1 MNILE
6 MNRHEKMG
14 GEMNRFDKQ
23 YDIRL
28 AYYGEIEEIM
38 AFIDQYWKKGHILG
52 NNREFFLYEHVIEGQ
67 VTFVIARERSSG
79 EIHGILGYLPASS
92 DCDRYDIWGVIW
104 KTNER
109 AASMLGIE
117 LKRRIFEL
125 TGARTELGTGANPK
139 TSIPLLKRILHYS
152 TGKMK
157 QYYCVSPNVDYR
169 IAKIEYQPRRTVPF
183 ETETIVKRMN
193 SIREVTE
200 KFDFNSYSNVIPYK
214 DAWYVDKRYFKH
226 PIYEYEVYG
235 LSHQGEKTEA
245 LLVCREQRHNGAKVL
260 RIVDYIGKQQLFQG
274 ISKFIEKKLTEYEY
288 IDFYCLGFEEQ
299 YILKAGFT
307 RRKENDTNIIPNFF
321 SPFVQKNVDI
331 WVDSSKEGCLFFKAD
346 GDQDRPN

>member
-1 MNILE
+1 
-6 MNRHEKMG
+6 
-14 GEMNRFDKQ
+14 MNRFDKQ
-23 YDIRL
+23 YAIRL
-28 AYYGEIEEIM
+28 AYYNEIDEIM
-38 AFIDQYWKKGHILG
+38 AFIDRYWKKGHILG

-67 VTFVIARERSSG
+67 VTFVIAKEKTSG

-92 DCDRYDIWGVIW
+92 DRNRYDIWGVIW
-104 KTNER
+104 KVNEK

-117 LKRRIFEL
+117 LMRRILEL
-125 TGARTELGTGANPK
+125 TGARTELGVGANPK
-139 TSIPLLKRILHYS
+139 TAIPLLKRILHYS

-157 QYYCVSPNVDYR
+157 QYYCVSPHLDHK
-169 IAKIEYQPRRTVPF
+169 IAKIEYQPRKMVALGMGTVV
-183 ETETIVKRMN
+183 ERIRN
-193 SIREVTE
+193 IREVTE
-200 KFDFNSYSNVIPYK
+200 KFDFDSYSIGIPYK
-214 DAWYVDKRYFKH
+214 DAWYVGRRYFNH

-299 YILKAGFT
+299 YILKAGFSC
-307 RRKENDTNIIPNFF
+307 REENDRNIIPNYF
-321 SPFVQKNVDI
+321 SPFLQENIDI
-331 WVDSSKEGCLFFKAD
+331 WADSSKEGCLFFKAD